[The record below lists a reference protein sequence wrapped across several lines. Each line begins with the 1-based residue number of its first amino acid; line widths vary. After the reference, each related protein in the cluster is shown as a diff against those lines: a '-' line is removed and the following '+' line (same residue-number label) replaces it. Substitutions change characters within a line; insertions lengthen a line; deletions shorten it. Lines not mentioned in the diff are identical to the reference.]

1 MKSFIFFNKSF
12 RRIALSSTFALGALG
27 ASGGFAA
34 EATST
39 SSASV
44 IEPIA
49 IVKTADLVFGKFAP
63 GVGGSVTVA
72 TDGTRSATG
81 AILSSVGPAVT
92 AGKFDVT
99 GDNDA
104 TYSISWGGVTELT
117 HTVDALETMTLTR
130 ISDLTG
136 AGATTGEVT
145 DGTLSG
151 TGAQSIY
158 LGGVLALG
166 GTQASGTYEGDVT
179 VTVEYN

>member
-1 MKSFIFFNKSF
+1 MKSSVLFNKSF

-49 IVKTADLVFGKFAP
+49 IVKTVDLVFGKFAP
-63 GVGGSVTVA
+63 GVGGTVTVA

-104 TYSISWGGVTELT
+104 TYAITWGGVTELT
-117 HTVDALETMTLTR
+117 HTVDAETMTLTR
-130 ISDLTG
+130 VSDLTAG
-136 AGATTGEVT
+136 GATTGEVT

-151 TGAQSIY
+151 SGAQSIY
-158 LGGVLALG
+158 LGGELAVG
-166 GTQASGTYEGDVT
+166 AAQASGTYEGDVT